1 MALSDE
7 LARRMAKLRPAV
19 RRVSITGTN
28 GKTST
33 TAMIE
38 AIITASGEPTACIDS
53 LGCRVNGKSLTDDP
67 ILENIVKTI
76 EEAVRS
82 DVRTMAFEVSAGGL
96 SKRIACYWPPHVAV
110 FTNLMA
116 YKITHHGS
124 FEELR
129 RVKSQLFLHLPP
141 GGTAVLNAADPA
153 SAYIDDVVSTDVVRA
168 AFTGG
173 KVAAECSSLPV
184 VLAAESIDVSKQG
197 TLVNLRQTELGRNLG
212 GSLQLRVIGEMY
224 AQNALAAAVAADALG
239 YSANA
244 IRSGLEGF
252 VGVPGRFTVVA
263 DEPTVIVDYA
273 YTPGALSRSLFSARA
288 LSQGSARLFCVFGC
302 GGSPSDRGLRTQM
315 GEVARELADVVVLTN
330 DNPRYDD
337 PITIADEV
345 ERGASKTVGGRWIR
359 ELDRAKAIELAIAM
373 AAPDDVVL
381 IAGRGN
387 EAYQQIADQLIPLSD
402 QAIARAACER
412 ARL

>member
-1 MALSDE
+1 MASTDE
-7 LARRMAKLRPAV
+7 LARRMAKLRPKV
-19 RRVSITGTN
+19 RRVCVTGTN

-38 AIITASGEPTACIDS
+38 AIITASGEPAACIDS
-53 LGCRVNGKSLTDDP
+53 LGCRVNGKCLTEDP
-67 ILENIVKTI
+67 TPENIVEAV

-82 DVRTMAFEVSAGGL
+82 GVRTMAFEVSARGL
-96 SKRIACYWPPHVAV
+96 SRRIACYWPPHVAV

-129 RVKSQLFLHLPP
+129 RVKAQLFLHLPP
-141 GGTAVLNAADPA
+141 GGTAVLNAADPE
-153 SAYIDDVVSTDVVRA
+153 SAFIDEVVSTDVIRA

-173 KVAAECSSLPV
+173 NVAAECGSMPV
-184 VLAAESIDVSKQG
+184 VLAAESIEVSKQG
-197 TLVNLRQTELGRNLG
+197 TLVNLSQTELGTNLG
-212 GSLQLRVIGEMY
+212 GSLRLRVIGEMY

-239 YSANA
+239 YGTDA
-244 IRSGLEGF
+244 IRSGLQGF
-252 VGVPGRFTVVA
+252 AGVPGRFTVVA
-263 DEPTVIVDYA
+263 NEPTVIVDYA

-288 LSQGSARLFCVFGC
+288 LGQGSGRLFCVFGC
-302 GGSPSDRGLRTQM
+302 GGSPSDRALRVPM

-337 PITIADEV
+337 PISIAHDV
-345 ERGASKTVGGRWIR
+345 ERGASKTVGAEWIR
-359 ELDRAKAIELAIAM
+359 ELDRAKAIELAISM
-373 AAPDDVVL
+373 AAPNDVVL

-387 EAYQQIADQLIPLSD
+387 EAYQQIDDRLIPLSD
-402 QAIARAACER
+402 QAVARAACER
-412 ARL
+412 ARR